1 MLLIC
6 RWLKTR
12 SRFLAE
18 TTAVN
23 EACVETIEMNTIL
36 TEIEDLKLD
45 LISVIGLKIRFSW
58 LKIGLKSII
67 GLKIS
72 HS

>member
-1 MLLIC
+1 MMLIC
-6 RWLKTR
+6 RRLKTR

-45 LISVIGLKIRFSW
+45 LISVIGLKIRFS
-58 LKIGLKSII
+58 
-67 GLKIS
+67 
-72 HS
+72 